1 MNQTALV
8 EHVSAYSPNVNKDR
22 LELAYEFA
30 RKSHGSQKRASGE
43 PYISHPLE
51 VAEIL
56 AELKLDED
64 TVIAALLHDTIED
77 TAATREEIDKL
88 FGEDVGGLV
97 EGVTKLGK
105 LNLITKKAE
114 QAENFRK
121 LLIAISSDVRVL
133 LIKMADRLH
142 NMRTLEYVK
151 PATRKRISE
160 ETMDIYAPL
169 AGRMGMQWLR
179 EELEEHSYRWLNE
192 DAYFT
197 LTQKLTKMRKKNKG
211 VIQDIEKELRQKLKE
226 NGFDAEVKH
235 REKRP
240 YSIWR
245 KMDHKQISLEQLS
258 DIYGFR
264 VIVKSVDECY
274 RVLGMVHTIW
284 RAVPGRFKDY
294 ISNPKQNDYRSI
306 HTSIVGPQYQ
316 RVELQIRTREMHRVA
331 EYGIAAHALYKDES
345 LGMLPRGAHGDEAG
359 SGAGLPIT
367 SQSNMASSSA
377 YQWLRRLVD
386 QLLEGDNPEEFLEH
400 TRLELFHD
408 QVFCFTPQGSLIALP
423 RGACAVDFAYAVHTD
438 IGNKAVGS
446 KINGRNMPLRT
457 ELRNGDEVLILTS
470 EAQTPQASW
479 ERFVITGKAR
489 SSIRRATKE
498 ARRKQ
503 YFDIGTMV
511 LERAFHRHDKEYD
524 LSKIEGALHRFTQT
538 HAEDVVVAVGRGELP
553 SSDVISAV
561 FPDISQEVVQ
571 RRHKSGAG
579 RRLTQE
585 EGWFNFAKV
594 VGLKFRLLPKT
605 SKEQVENPFK
615 KLPVRGHKDGV
626 AVDYTVGGAL
636 PGDRIVGIIMPGEG
650 INIYPIQSS
659 LLEQFD
665 DELDRWI
672 DVTWD
677 IDENDQTRFSA
688 RIIVSVVNEPG
699 SLAQIAQLIGE
710 ANGNIDNIKMT
721 VKGVDYTEM
730 LIDLEVWDLKHLN
743 EIIAGLRGLSV
754 VSKSDR
760 VLE

>member
-1 MNQTALV
+1 MNDTALV
-8 EHVSAYSPNVNKDR
+8 DQVSTYSPNVDKQR
-22 LELAYEFA
+22 LELAYQFA
-30 RKSHGSQKRASGE
+30 KKSHGSQKRASGE

-56 AELKLDED
+56 ADLKLDED

-77 TAATREEIDKL
+77 TPATREEIDKL
-88 FGEDVGGLV
+88 FGDDVGALV

-151 PATRKRISE
+151 PSTRKRISE

-197 LTQKLTKMRKKNKG
+197 LTQKLNKMRKKNKG
-211 VIQDIEKELRQKLKE
+211 LIQEIEEELRVKLKE
-226 NGFDAEVKH
+226 SGFNAEVSH

-274 RVLGMVHTIW
+274 RVVGMAHTTW

-306 HTSIVGPQYQ
+306 HTSIVGPKYQ

-345 LGMLPRGAHGDEAG
+345 LG
-359 SGAGLPIT
+359 IT
-367 SQSNMASSSA
+367 SESTCSQNKMTSSSA

-408 QVFCFTPQGSLIALP
+408 QVFCFTPRGSLIALP

-438 IGNKAVGS
+438 IGHKCVGA

-457 ELRNGDEVLILTS
+457 ILRNGDEVQILTS
-470 EAQTPQASW
+470 DAQTPQPSW

-498 ARRKQ
+498 TRRKQ
-503 YFDIGTMV
+503 YYEIGEMV
-511 LERAFHRHDKEYD
+511 LTRAFQRVEQTYD
-524 LSKIEGALHRFTQT
+524 ISKIESSLHRFTQD
-538 HAEDVVVAVGRGELP
+538 HASDVLVAVGRGELP
-553 SSDVISAV
+553 SSDVINAV
-561 FPDISQEVVQ
+561 YPDISQEVMQ
-571 RRHKSGAG
+571 RRHAATGTRK
-579 RRLTQE
+579 LTPE
-585 EGWFNFAKV
+585 DGWFNFAKV
-594 VGLKFRLLPKT
+594 VGLKFRMSPKSVKASDPLQSLPI
-605 SKEQVENPFK
+605 
-615 KLPVRGHKDGV
+615 RGHRDGV
-626 AVDYTVGGAL
+626 AIDYTVGHAL
-636 PGDRIVGIIMPGEG
+636 PGDRIVGIVMPGEG
-650 INIYPIQSS
+650 INIYPIQSP
-659 LLEQFD
+659 LLEEFD
-665 DELDRWI
+665 DELDRWV

-677 IDENDQTRFSA
+677 IDEKSETRFMA
-688 RIIVSVVNEPG
+688 RIMVSAVNEPG
-699 SLAQIAQLIGE
+699 CLAQIAQLVGD
-710 ANGNIDNIKMT
+710 ADGNIDNLKMI

-730 LIDLEVWDLKHLN
+730 QIDLEVWDLKHLTQ
-743 EIIAGLRGLSV
+743 IIAGLKGLSV
-754 VSKSDR
+754 VSKVDR
-760 VLE
+760 IFT

>member
-1 MNQTALV
+1 MSELALV
-8 EHVSAYSPNVNKDR
+8 EQVSAYSPNADKGR
-22 LELAYEFA
+22 LEKAYEYA
-30 RKSHGSQKRASGE
+30 KNSHSGQKRASGE
-43 PYISHPLE
+43 AYISHPLE

-56 AELKLDED
+56 AGLKLDED

-77 TAATREEIDKL
+77 TLATRAEIDEL
-88 FGEDVGGLV
+88 FGAGVGGLV

-105 LNLITKKAE
+105 LNLVTKKAE

-133 LIKMADRLH
+133 LIKLADRLH

-179 EELEEHSYRWLNE
+179 DELEEHSFRWLNE
-192 DAYFT
+192 EAYFT
-197 LTQKLTKMRKKNKG
+197 LTQKLLQMRNKNKG
-211 VIQDIEKELRQKLKE
+211 MIEEIEEELRVKLAE
-226 NGFDAEVKH
+226 NGFEAEVSH

-274 RVLGMVHTIW
+274 RVLGLAHTVW

-345 LGMLPRGAHGDEAG
+345 LGIEHAN
-359 SGAGLPIT
+359 SGE
-367 SQSNMASSSA
+367 SKMASSSA

-423 RGACAVDFAYAVHTD
+423 QGACAVDFAYAVHTD
-438 IGNKAVGS
+438 IGNKCVGA

-457 ELRNGDEVLILTS
+457 LLHNGDEVLILTS
-470 EAQTPQASW
+470 NAQTPQPSW

-489 SSIRRATKE
+489 SSIRRATKD

-503 YFDIGTMV
+503 FLDIGIMV
-511 LERAFHRHDKEYD
+511 LERAFQRLDKEYD
-524 LSKIEGALHRFTQT
+524 LTKIEGALHRFTQEN
-538 HAEDVVVAVGRGELP
+538 AEDVLIAVGRGELP
-553 SSDVISAV
+553 SNDVLRAV
-561 FPDISQEVVQ
+561 YPDIPQEVMH
-571 RRHKSGAG
+571 RRHVATEK
-579 RRLTQE
+579 RRLTQDD
-585 EGWFNFAKV
+585 GWFNFAKV
-594 VGLKFRLLPKT
+594 VGLKFRKLPKS
-605 SKEQVENPFK
+605 SKDYNDDPLH
-615 KLPVRGHKDGV
+615 KLPVRGLRDGV
-626 AVDYTVGGAL
+626 VIDYKVGGAL
-636 PGDRIVGIIMPGEG
+636 PGDRIVGIVMPGQG
-650 INIYPIQSS
+650 INIYPIQSP
-659 LLEQFD
+659 LLEEFD
-665 DELDRWI
+665 DQLERWI

-677 IDENDQTRFSA
+677 IDENDQTRYSA
-688 RIIVSVVNEPG
+688 RILVSAVNEPG
-699 SLAQIAQLIGE
+699 CLAQIAQLIGE
-710 ANGNIDNIKMT
+710 TNGNIDNIKMT
-721 VKGVDYTEM
+721 VKGVDYSEM
-730 LIDLEVWDLKHLN
+730 MIDLEVWDLKHLN
-743 EIIAGLRGLSV
+743 EIIAGLRGLTV
-754 VSKSDR
+754 VSKVERELD
-760 VLE
+760 

>member
-1 MNQTALV
+1 MNDMVLV
-8 EHVSAYSPNVNKDR
+8 DQVSTYSLNVDKER
-22 LELAYEFA
+22 LEKAYEFA
-30 RKSHGSQKRASGE
+30 KKSHGSQKRASGE

-56 AELKLDED
+56 ADLKLDED
-64 TVIAALLHDTIED
+64 TIIAALLHDTIED
-77 TAATREEIDKL
+77 TPATREDIDKL
-88 FGEDVGGLV
+88 FGEDVGALV

-142 NMRTLEYVK
+142 NMRTLEFVK

-192 DAYFT
+192 EAYFT
-197 LTQKLTKMRKKNKG
+197 LTQKLQELRNKNKG
-211 VIQDIEKELRQKLKE
+211 LLQEIEEELRNKLKE
-226 NGFDAEVKH
+226 SGFNAEVSH

-245 KMDHKQISLEQLS
+245 KMDHKQVSLEQLS

-274 RVLGMVHTIW
+274 RVVGMAHTTW

-306 HTSIVGPQYQ
+306 HTSIVGPRFQ
-316 RVELQIRTREMHRVA
+316 RVELQIRTKEMHRVA

-345 LGMLPRGAHGDEAG
+345 QGQ
-359 SGAGLPIT
+359 T
-367 SQSNMASSSA
+367 SQPTSENKMASSSA

-408 QVFCFTPQGSLIALP
+408 QVFCFTPRGSLIALP
-423 RGACAVDFAYAVHTD
+423 TGACAVDFAYAVHTD
-438 IGNKAVGS
+438 IGNKCVGS

-457 ELRNGDEVLILTS
+457 ILRNGDEVQVLIS
-470 EAQTPQASW
+470 DAQTPQPNW
-479 ERFVITGKAR
+479 EKFVITGKAR

-498 ARRKQ
+498 TRRNQFFEIGEMVLSRAFQRIDKV
-503 YFDIGTMV
+503 FDI
-511 LERAFHRHDKEYD
+511 
-524 LSKIEGALHRFTQT
+524 SKIESSLHRFTESN
-538 HAEDVVVAVGRGELP
+538 ASDVVVAVGRGELP
-553 SSDVISAV
+553 SSDVLSAV
-561 FPDISQEVVQ
+561 YPDISQEVMH
-571 RRHKSGAG
+571 RRHTAIEG

-585 EGWFNFAKV
+585 DGWFNFAKV
-594 VGLKFRLLPKT
+594 VGLKFRLMPKSSKTPDPLQSLPI
-605 SKEQVENPFK
+605 
-615 KLPVRGHKDGV
+615 RGHRDGV
-626 AVDYTVGGAL
+626 AVDYTVGHAL
-636 PGDRIVGIIMPGEG
+636 PGDRIVGIVMPGEG
-650 INIYPIQSS
+650 INIYPIQSP
-659 LLEQFD
+659 LLEEFD
-665 DELDRWI
+665 DELDRWV

-677 IDENDQTRFSA
+677 IDEKDQSRFST
-688 RIIVSVVNEPG
+688 RIMVSGVNEPG
-699 SLAQIAQLIGE
+699 CLAQISQLVGE
-710 ANGNIDNIKMT
+710 ANGNIHNLKMV
-721 VKGVDYTEM
+721 VKGFDYTEM
-730 LIDLEVWDLKHLN
+730 QIDLEVWDLKHLT
-743 EIIAGLRGLSV
+743 EIIAGLKALSV
-754 VSKSDR
+754 VSKVER
-760 VLE
+760 ILT